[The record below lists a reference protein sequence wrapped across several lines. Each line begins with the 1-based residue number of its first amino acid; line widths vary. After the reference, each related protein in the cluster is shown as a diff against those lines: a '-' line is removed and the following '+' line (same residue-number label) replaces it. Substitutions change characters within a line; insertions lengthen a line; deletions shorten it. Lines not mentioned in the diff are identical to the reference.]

1 MIKKIDQ
8 VISENINGMHYGRR
22 LLLPFVADIF
32 KIVVDKDI
40 LTDFNYE
47 ESRADY
53 NKEEYFTEINFMDYD
68 NLQKV
73 VSKFEQIKMIV
84 VEEGDDI
91 FDFSKHRKIALQVLD
106 DHKIEIKEVADDIPF
121 FE

>member
-32 KIVVDKDI
+32 KIVIDKDI